1 MPSTRRSSC
10 PLACALDLV
19 GDRWTLLVL
28 RDLFAGKHHYEEFLA
43 SDEAIATN
51 VLSERLQRLQRLGMV
66 SVETCADNR
75 RRKRYELSE
84 RGRSFAPVLAALG
97 RWGIEHIAG
106 TTPKPEIQHALATEL
121 ARLRAQPASTPAKL
135 RRR

>member
-1 MPSTRRSSC
+1 M
-10 PLACALDLV
+10 ACALDLV

-28 RDLFAGKHHYEEFLA
+28 RDLFAGKHHYEEFA
-43 SDEAIATN
+43 ESDEGIASN
-51 VLSERLQRLQRLGMV
+51 VLSERLQRLQRLGLV

-97 RWGIEHIAG
+97 RWGLEHIPG
-106 TTPKPEIQHALATEL
+106 TTPSGPVHAALSAET
-121 ARLRAQPASTPAKL
+121 ARLRARPAATKPVKP
-135 RRR
+135 RPRH